1 VTNCRVRATG
11 FSLFELVLVVVLLAV
26 IMAFAIP
33 QYIGIKN
40 KAHNA
45 SVDVVAGGFAS
56 AVLMVKG
63 QWELSGRPKGVN
75 NTTHINYGGVIVG
88 VDGERGTPTGDKTT
102 NTDTRASAMTALQCQ
117 KVLSVILQDAPTSTL
132 STEVS
137 IITKVSY
144 LVRYNTK
151 NNQCIYYLTH
161 NLNTN
166 NLPTDGAVM
175 AKKVG
180 FSYFPTTGKVQ
191 IFKN

>member
-1 VTNCRVRATG
+1 MNNWRAHETG
-11 FSLFELVLVVVLLAV
+11 FSLFELILVVVLLAV

-40 KAHNA
+40 QAHNA
-45 SVDVVAGGFAS
+45 SVDVVAGEFAS

-88 VDGERGTPTGDKTT
+88 VDGNRGTPTGDKTT
-102 NTDTRASAMTALQCQ
+102 NTDTRASAMTALKCQ
-117 KVLSVILQDAPTSTL
+117 KVLKVILQDAPTSTL

-137 IITKVSY
+137 AITEVSY
-144 LVRYNTK
+144 LVRYNAK

-166 NLPTDGAVM
+166 NLPTDGAVI
-175 AKKVG
+175 AKNVG